1 MPGQGSRHITVAD
14 LKADHVGPSLD
25 AVIDEINQAEREL
38 PEKERNNK
46 RLSDEFATSKRKWDL
61 AEATGNEL
69 TRKGVKLMAELQKL
83 NKEKKEH
90 EEAQAKLKEEFENSR
105 RESIESQEEV
115 DTWTRR
121 LTSAKKAKRTLTR
134 GRNEIANLQA
144 TISASGKDWM
154 AKDVIQAGNKALSHF
169 DDLKAEGRIDD
180 IVLKEYQ
187 AEVLEAKKVMGDAL
201 WDLMLIQMEADD
213 NDETVTILKSSLLIK
228 YLWYRNLTSDH
239 PQCNETLKSL
249 RSATEKE
256 EENTRQV
263 ATATYICNQIMCE
276 LDCVEDTTTVELK
289 FLQEAKNVAEGII
302 WN

>member
-1 MPGQGSRHITVAD
+1 MPGQASRHITVAD
-14 LKADHVGPSLD
+14 LKTDRVGPQLD
-25 AVIDEINQAEREL
+25 AVIVEINQVEREL
-38 PEKERNNK
+38 PEKESNNE
-46 RLSDEFATSKRKWDL
+46 RLSNEFAKSKRKWDL
-61 AEATGNEL
+61 ATATGDEMAK
-69 TRKGVKLMAELQKL
+69 KGIKLMTELQKL
-83 NKEKKEH
+83 NEEKKKH
-90 EEAQAKLKEEFENSR
+90 EEIQAKLKEEFENSR
-105 RESIESQEEV
+105 RESIESQEEL

-134 GRNEIANLQA
+134 GRNKIANLQA

-154 AKDVIQAGNKALSHF
+154 AKDVIQAANKALRHF

-213 NDETVTILKSSLLIK
+213 NNETVTLLKSSLLIK

-239 PQCNETLKSL
+239 PQSNETLKSL
-249 RSATEKE
+249 RSAKKE
-256 EENTRQV
+256 NDNTRQV
-263 ATATYICNQIMCE
+263 ATATEICDQIFIE
-276 LDCVEDTTTVELK
+276 LDCVEETTDVELR
-289 FLQEAKNVAEGII
+289 FSQEAKDVAEGLI

>member
-14 LKADHVGPSLD
+14 LKADRVGPSLD
-25 AVIDEINQAEREL
+25 AVIDKINQVEREL
-38 PEKERNNK
+38 PEKESNNE
-46 RLSDEFATSKRKWDL
+46 RLSNKFAKSKRKWDS
-61 AEATGNEL
+61 AAATGDEL
-69 TRKGVKLMAELQKL
+69 TKRGIKLMTELQQL
-83 NKEKKEH
+83 NKEKKKH
-90 EEAQAKLKEEFENSR
+90 EEAQAKLEEEFENSR

-115 DTWTRR
+115 DTWTRE
-121 LTSAKKAKRTLTR
+121 LTSAKRARRTLTR

-154 AKDVIQAGNKALSHF
+154 ADDVIQAGNKALSHY

-239 PQCNETLKSL
+239 PQCNETIKSL
-249 RSATEKE
+249 RSAKKE
-256 EENTRQV
+256 NNNTRQV
-263 ATATYICNQIMCE
+263 AMATEICDQILIE
-276 LDCVEDTTTVELK
+276 LDCVEETTDVELR
-289 FLQEAKNVAEGII
+289 FSQEAKEVAEGLI